1 MTGRV
6 ATWSGYRMW
15 PLPGLLRRCGHV
27 PRPVRT
33 SPQKQKPSELQLFQN
48 KRRQR
53 IVRRWVLMLIFIGP
67 TIEPPT

>member
-1 MTGRV
+1 
-6 ATWSGYRMW
+6 MW

-33 SPQKQKPSELQLFQN
+33 SPQKKKPNELQLFQI

-53 IVRRWVLMLIFIGP
+53 IVEEQHAEIALLEALPDGFE
-67 TIEPPT
+67 IESPFKNSGD